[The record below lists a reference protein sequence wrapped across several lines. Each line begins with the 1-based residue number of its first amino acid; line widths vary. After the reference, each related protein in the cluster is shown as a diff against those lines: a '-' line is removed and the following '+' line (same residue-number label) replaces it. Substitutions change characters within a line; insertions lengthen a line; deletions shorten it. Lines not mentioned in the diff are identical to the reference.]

1 MEVSAASLQP
11 RRTSIATLVST
22 GACIG
27 AIGMV
32 LFGTAHALLVTP
44 IWDRLF
50 AGILFAI
57 GSGIAIVWLYAR
69 VASSSTRHWLGVGL
83 RFGLVL
89 WSLLLPANLLAV
101 VIRIAGFHN
110 AADDTW
116 EVAAGLTITG
126 CVAALWAFRRRQ
138 SISLAVKAAMALVIV
153 FATMG
158 GPVNVTRSPWAT
170 ALLFAFIPIY
180 VVAGVIAAGTL
191 HRFGTR

>member
-1 MEVSAASLQP
+1 MGVSTASLQP
-11 RRTSIATLVST
+11 RRTSFATLVST

-32 LFGTAHALLVTP
+32 LFATAHALLVTP

-50 AGILFAI
+50 GGILFAL

-69 VASSSTRHWLGVGL
+69 VVFSSTKHWLRAGL

-89 WSLLLPANLLAV
+89 WGLLLPANLLAV
-101 VIRIAGFHN
+101 AIRVTGFHN

-126 CVAALWAFRRRQ
+126 CVAALWAFRRHR
-138 SISLAVKAAMALVIV
+138 SMAMAVKAAVALAIV
-153 FATMG
+153 FAAMG

-170 ALLFAFIPIY
+170 ALLFSFIPIY
-180 VVAGVIAAGTL
+180 VVAGVVAAGTL